1 MTLQSKQRTLSMAA
15 IQSLAALLKPV
26 ESLSPQMTISDVADQ
41 LLLPSHK
48 AFLSLPVVDEQQRP
62 LGLISRYR
70 LQDIFMQR
78 FGRDLWGKRSV
89 TEAAN
94 PDSLVIALDTPLDE
108 AARIVTAQ
116 LQYPITEDFILVD
129 GKGCYQ
135 GLGTVLDLLKAM
147 ESRID
152 QRNRALNRALQELK
166 SSQAHLIQSEKMA
179 SLGQMVA
186 GVAHELNTPLG
197 YVKNNVQLLRD
208 LVQPLLELAEAQ
220 AQLSRCLTDP
230 DSASEL
236 VESAFARV
244 QDATELASPAT
255 FEEDF
260 TPLVDDTLYGLEQ
273 IGELAVSL
281 KDFARL
287 DRAMSEDINLNDCV
301 RSALVIAR
309 NALKDK
315 VKVVTRLGEL
325 PAITCTPSQINQV
338 LLNMLTNAAQAMPD
352 GGQIL
357 IKSWADGQRAYLSI
371 QDNGQ
376 GIAKDIQQRIFDP
389 FFTTKAVGEGTGLG
403 LAISYKIVQQHG
415 GNIRLAS
422 EPGRGTRFVISLPL
436 NQPGSLQPQ
445 LTLQRS
451 A

>member
-1 MTLQSKQRTLSMAA
+1 MSA
-15 IQSLAALLKPV
+15 IQSLTALLKLV
-26 ESLSPQMTISDVADQ
+26 EPLSPEMTISDVADQ
-41 LLLPSHK
+41 LLLPDFK
-48 AFLSLPVVDEQQRP
+48 AFLSLPVVDKQQRP
-62 LGLISRYR
+62 LGLVSRYR

-78 FGRDLWGKRSV
+78 FGRDLWGKRSA

-94 PDSLVIALDTPLDE
+94 PDSLVIPLNTPLDE

-129 GKGCYQ
+129 EAGRYQ

-152 QRNRALNRALQELK
+152 QRNRALNRALRELK
-166 SSQAHLIQSEKMA
+166 NSQAHLIQSEKMA

-220 AQLSRCLTDP
+220 AQLSQCLNDPNTPTDT
-230 DSASEL
+230 
-236 VESAFARV
+236 VEAVFARV

-287 DRAMSEDINLNDCV
+287 DRAMSEDIDLNECV

-309 NALKDK
+309 NSLKDK
-315 VKVVTRLGEL
+315 AQVVTRLSDEL
-325 PAITCTPSQINQV
+325 PSITCTPSQINQV
-338 LLNMLTNAAQAMPD
+338 LLNMLTNAAQAMR
-352 GGQIL
+352 GSGQIL
-357 IKSWADGQRAYLSI
+357 IKSWADTQRAYISI

-376 GIAKDIQQRIFDP
+376 GIPKAIQQRIFDP

-415 GNIRLAS
+415 GNIRFAS

-436 NQPGSLQPQ
+436 SQPASLQRQPQ
-445 LTLQRS
+445 PRLPLQRS

>member
-1 MTLQSKQRTLSMAA
+1 MSS
-15 IQSLAALLKPV
+15 IQSLAALIKPV
-26 ESLSPQMTISDVADQ
+26 GSLSPEMTISDVADQ
-41 LLLPSHK
+41 LLQPSHK
-48 AFLSLPVVDEQQRP
+48 AFLSLPVVNRQGRP

-89 TEAAN
+89 TEAVN
-94 PDSLVIALDTPLDE
+94 PESLVIALDTSLDE

-129 GKGCYQ
+129 KHGCYQ

-147 ESRID
+147 ESRVD
-152 QRNRALNRALQELK
+152 QRNQALSRALQELK
-166 SSQAHLIQSEKMA
+166 NSQAHLIQSEKMA

-208 LVQPLLELAEAQ
+208 LVQPLLELAAAQ
-220 AQLSRCLTDP
+220 AQLSQCLQDPATATDT
-230 DSASEL
+230 
-236 VESAFARV
+236 VEAIFSRV
-244 QDATELASPAT
+244 QQATDQASPAT

-260 TPLVDDTLYGLEQ
+260 TPLLEDTLYGLEQ

-287 DRAMSEDINLNDCV
+287 DRAMSEDIDLNDCV

-315 VKVVTRLGEL
+315 ALVTTRLGEL
-325 PAITCTPSQINQV
+325 PLLTCTPSQINQV
-338 LLNMLTNAAQAMPD
+338 LLNILNNAAQAMTKS
-352 GGQIL
+352 GQIL
-357 IKSWADGQRAYLSI
+357 IKSWADTRCAYLSI
-371 QDNGQ
+371 QDNGA
-376 GIAKDIQQRIFDP
+376 GIPNDIQQRIFDP

-415 GNIRLAS
+415 GTIRFAS

-436 NQPGSLQPQ
+436 SQPSS
-445 LTLQRS
+445 LQRS

>member
-1 MTLQSKQRTLSMAA
+1 MSA
-15 IQSLAALLKPV
+15 IQSLTALLKPV
-26 ESLSPQMTISDVADQ
+26 DPLSPEMTISDVADQ
-41 LLLPSHK
+41 LLLPDFK
-48 AFLSLPVVDEQQRP
+48 AFLSLPVVDKQQRP
-62 LGLISRYR
+62 LGLVSRYR

-78 FGRDLWGKRSV
+78 FGRDLWGKRST

-94 PDSLVIALDTPLDE
+94 PDSLVIPLNTPLDE

-129 GKGCYQ
+129 EAGRYQ
-135 GLGTVLDLLKAM
+135 GLGTALDLLKAM

-152 QRNRALNRALQELK
+152 QRNRALNRALRELK
-166 SSQAHLIQSEKMA
+166 NSQAHLIQSEKMA

-220 AQLSRCLTDP
+220 AQLSQCLNDPNTPTDT
-230 DSASEL
+230 
-236 VESAFARV
+236 VEAVFARV

-287 DRAMSEDINLNDCV
+287 DRAMSEDIDLNECV

-309 NALKDK
+309 NSLKDK
-315 VKVVTRLGEL
+315 AQVVTRLSDEL
-325 PAITCTPSQINQV
+325 PSITCTPSQINQV
-338 LLNMLTNAAQAMPD
+338 LLNMLTNAAQAMR
-352 GGQIL
+352 GSGQIL
-357 IKSWADGQRAYLSI
+357 IKSWADTQRAYISI

-376 GIAKDIQQRIFDP
+376 GIPKAIQQRIFDP

-415 GNIRLAS
+415 GNIRFAS

-436 NQPGSLQPQ
+436 SQPASLQRQPQ
-445 LTLQRS
+445 HRLPLQRS

>member
-1 MTLQSKQRTLSMAA
+1 MSA
-15 IQSLAALLKPV
+15 IDSLAALLKAVDP
-26 ESLSPQMTISDVADQ
+26 LSPALIISDVADQ
-41 LLLPSHK
+41 LLQPAYK
-48 AFLSLPVVDEQQRP
+48 AFLSLPIVDDQQRP

-89 TEAAN
+89 TEAVN
-94 PDSLVIALDTPLDE
+94 PDSLIIAINTPLDE

-129 GKGCYQ
+129 EAGRYQ

-147 ESRID
+147 ELRID
-152 QRNRALNRALQELK
+152 QRNRALNRALRELK
-166 SSQAHLIQSEKMA
+166 NSQAHLIQSEKMA

-208 LVQPLLELAEAQ
+208 LVQPLLELADAQ
-220 AQLSRCLTDP
+220 AQLSACLSDP
-230 DSASEL
+230 DSPADK
-236 VESAFARV
+236 VEAHFVRV
-244 QDATELASPAT
+244 QDATAMASPDT

-260 TPLVDDTLYGLEQ
+260 TPLMDDTLYGLEQ

-287 DRAMSEDINLNDCV
+287 DRSMSEDIDLNDCV
-301 RSALVIAR
+301 RNALVIAR
-309 NALKDK
+309 NTLKDK
-315 VKVVTRLGEL
+315 AKVITRLGEL
-325 PAITCTPSQINQV
+325 PTITCTPSQINQV
-338 LLNMLTNAAQAMPD
+338 LLNMLTNAAQAIQ
-352 GGQIL
+352 GSGQIL
-357 IKSWADGQRAYLSI
+357 VKSWADAQHAYLSI

-376 GIAKDIQQRIFDP
+376 GIPKAVQQRIFDP

-403 LAISYKIVQQHG
+403 LAISYKIIQEHG
-415 GNIRLAS
+415 GTIRFAS
-422 EPGRGTRFVISLPL
+422 EPGRGTRFDISLPL
-436 NQPGSLQPQ
+436 NQSQS
-445 LTLQRS
+445 LQRS

>member
-1 MTLQSKQRTLSMAA
+1 MSA
-15 IQSLAALLKPV
+15 IQSLTALLKPV
-26 ESLSPQMTISDVADQ
+26 DPLSPEMTISDVADQ
-41 LLLPSHK
+41 LLLPDFK
-48 AFLSLPVVDEQQRP
+48 AFLSLPVVDKQQRP
-62 LGLISRYR
+62 LGLVSRYR

-78 FGRDLWGKRSV
+78 FGRDLWGKRST

-94 PDSLVIALDTPLDE
+94 PDSLVIPLNTPLDE

-129 GKGCYQ
+129 EAGRYQ
-135 GLGTVLDLLKAM
+135 GLGTALDLLKAM

-152 QRNRALNRALQELK
+152 QRNRALNRALRELK
-166 SSQAHLIQSEKMA
+166 NSQAHLIQSEKMA

-220 AQLSRCLTDP
+220 AQLSQCLNDPNTPTDT
-230 DSASEL
+230 
-236 VESAFARV
+236 VEAVFARV

-287 DRAMSEDINLNDCV
+287 DRAMSEDIDLNECV

-309 NALKDK
+309 NSLKDK
-315 VKVVTRLGEL
+315 AQVVTRLSDEL
-325 PAITCTPSQINQV
+325 PSITCTPSQINQV
-338 LLNMLTNAAQAMPD
+338 LLNMLTNAAQAMR
-352 GGQIL
+352 GSGQIL
-357 IKSWADGQRAYLSI
+357 IKSWADTQRAYISI

-376 GIAKDIQQRIFDP
+376 GIPKAIQQRIFDP

-415 GNIRLAS
+415 GNIRFAS

-436 NQPGSLQPQ
+436 SQPASLQRQPQ
-445 LTLQRS
+445 HRLSLQRS

>member
-1 MTLQSKQRTLSMAA
+1 MSA
-15 IQSLAALLKPV
+15 IQSLAALLKAVAP
-26 ESLSPQMTISDVADQ
+26 LSPTMTVSDVADQ
-41 LLLPSHK
+41 FLQPAYK
-48 AFLSLPVVDEQQRP
+48 AFLSLPIVDAQQRP

-70 LQDIFMQR
+70 LQDIFMRR
-78 FGRDLWGKRSV
+78 FGRDLWGKHSA
-89 TEAAN
+89 TEAVN
-94 PDSLVIALDTPLDE
+94 PDSLVIALNTSLDE

-129 GKGCYQ
+129 EAGCYQ

-147 ESRID
+147 EGRID
-152 QRNRALNRALQELK
+152 QRNRALNRALRELK
-166 SSQAHLIQSEKMA
+166 NSQTHLIQSEKMA

-220 AQLSRCLTDP
+220 AQLSECLINP
-230 DSASEL
+230 DTPTET
-236 VESAFARV
+236 VEARFSRV
-244 QDATELASPAT
+244 QDATALASPGT

-260 TPLVDDTLYGLEQ
+260 TPLMEDTLYGLEQ

-287 DRAMSEDINLNDCV
+287 DRAMSEDIDLNDCI

-309 NALKDK
+309 NTLKDK
-315 VKVVTRLGEL
+315 AQVITRLGQL
-325 PAITCTPSQINQV
+325 PTLTCTPSQINQV
-338 LLNMLTNAAQAMPD
+338 LLNMLTNAAQAIQ
-352 GGQIL
+352 GNGQIL
-357 IKSWADGQRAYLSI
+357 IKSWADAQHAYLSI

-376 GIAKDIQQRIFDP
+376 GIPKAVQQRIFDP

-403 LAISYKIVQQHG
+403 LAISYKIIQEHG
-415 GNIRLAS
+415 GNIRFAS

-436 NQPGSLQPQ
+436 NQNQPQ
-445 LTLQRS
+445 QRS